1 MKWLRTERYRKG
13 KEMLSG
19 AKAKGGH
26 DKKRNAEQWL
36 GSDTRGAESKRKGTE
51 NNIQTEGRTNME
63 EQVLM
68 ELFKTTLKWFLGKY
82 GKKAENGET
91 YCEIDGIRLVFDGA
105 ELLGWYNP
113 GTEE

>member
-1 MKWLRTERYRKG
+1 
-13 KEMLSG
+13 
-19 AKAKGGH
+19 
-26 DKKRNAEQWL
+26 
-36 GSDTRGAESKRKGTE
+36 
-51 NNIQTEGRTNME
+51 ME